1 MAMGCAPSNGPKD
14 TGTTPSATTT
24 GPCGP
29 SPSSLEVGTG
39 EAGFEPLVSGDE
51 IEVIHGAQDGHHIL
65 GSTRLRNTSEIA
77 TIRYWIEFPLDDTIV
92 SDQTYRMQ
100 LTPIEGGEGCDWE
113 AIGLFAYLGRIDP
126 LTERFL
132 DQEVVLRMNI
142 EDSGGVLLNEAITV
156 IPYLTPVER
165 DPVP

>member
-1 MAMGCAPSNGPKD
+1 
-14 TGTTPSATTT
+14 
-24 GPCGP
+24 
-29 SPSSLEVGTG
+29 VGTG
-39 EAGFEPLVSGDE
+39 EAGFEPLNSGDE

-65 GSTRLRNTSEIA
+65 GSLRLQNTSEIA
-77 TIRYWIEFPLDDTIV
+77 TIRYWIEFPLDDTVV

-100 LTPIEGGEGCDWE
+100 LTPMEGGEGCDWE
-113 AIGLFAYLGRIDP
+113 AIGMFAYLGRIDP

-142 EDSGGVLLNEAITV
+142 EDSEGIVLNEAITV

-165 DPVP
+165 DPAP